1 MDISQ
6 NENRAEQ
13 VHRVMGLMMHNMR
26 MHHMIVEKRIEGVCP
41 GLHHSQHRLLMVL
54 AKMGRTASQK
64 DIAQALNVTPA
75 CVARALKSLSQ
86 KGLVVRSEGVQD
98 GRCNEVSL
106 SEKGAQL
113 VQESHA
119 LFQTLDLEMYDC
131 FTDEE
136 IQQLQGL
143 MERLNA
149 NLMAIEDP
157 KSH

>member
-13 VHRVMGLMMHNMR
+13 VHRVMGLTMHNMR

-86 KGLVVRSEGVQD
+86 KGLVVRSEGAQD

>member
-1 MDISQ
+1 MEISH
-6 NENRAEQ
+6 NESRAEQ
-13 VHRVMGLMMHNMR
+13 IHRVMALTMHNMR
-26 MHHMIVEKRIEGVCP
+26 MHHMIVEKRMEGVCP

-75 CVARALKSLSQ
+75 CVARALKALSQ
-86 KGLVVRSEGVQD
+86 KGLVTRQEGAQD
-98 GRCNEVSL
+98 GRCNEVCL

-113 VQESHA
+113 VEESHA
-119 LFQTLDLEMYDC
+119 LFQALDLEMYDC

-143 MERLNA
+143 MARLNA
-149 NLMAIEDP
+149 NLMAIENPD
-157 KSH
+157 SH